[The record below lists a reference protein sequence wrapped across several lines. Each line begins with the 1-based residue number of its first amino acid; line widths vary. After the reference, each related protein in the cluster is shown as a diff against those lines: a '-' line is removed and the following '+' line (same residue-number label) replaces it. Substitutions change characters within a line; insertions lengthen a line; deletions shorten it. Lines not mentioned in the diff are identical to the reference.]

1 MSEVLK
7 KEFSFAGISGISEKQ
22 LSEHYLLYTGYVKR
36 INEIW
41 SILQNTTNFGDPNTT
56 YSLIR
61 SLKLGESY
69 ALNGIKLHEMYF
81 ENMGGSRKAPYDKIL
96 LTINKDFGS
105 YDNFIKLLI
114 NVGLSMRGW
123 AVLCYEPIDSK
134 LHIYGFD
141 AHDVGSVIKC
151 NPILVLDVY
160 EHAYMIDFGTNRKK
174 YIETFINNINWE
186 IVNTRLIRCLPP
198 LTPSSS

>member
-1 MSEVLK
+1 MSDVLK
-7 KEFSFAGISGISEKQ
+7 KEYSFKGIEGISEKQ
-22 LSEHYLLYTGYVKR
+22 LSEHYLLYVGYIKR
-36 INEIW
+36 LNEIW
-41 SILQNTTNFGDPNTT
+41 KIIESTSNFGDSNTT
-56 YSLIR
+56 YSIMR

-81 ENMGGSRKAPYDKIL
+81 ENMGGTIKAPYGNAL
-96 LTINKDFGS
+96 LAINKDFGS
-105 YDNFIKLLI
+105 YANFIKLFI

-123 AVLCYEPIDSK
+123 AVLCFEPIDSM
-134 LHIYGFD
+134 LHVYGFD

-174 YIETFINNINWE
+174 YIDTFINNINWAV
-186 IVNTRLIRCLPP
+186 VNARLINKII
-198 LTPSSS
+198 